1 MGTNTRPIPLMI
13 LTGFLGAGKTTVL
26 NHLLRAE
33 HGLKIAVMVNDFGS
47 VNIDSQLIVA
57 VDETAETVNL
67 SNGCICCTIR
77 GDLVKAVLQLIE
89 REEQPDYIIIETSG
103 VTDPIDVVLTLRAI
117 NRIKIDSVIAVIDAE
132 QILDVFSEYE
142 VLALNQIGTADLV
155 LLNKVDLVDEE
166 QLANVKALVSRIAPK
181 ARILETVKGNVPLEL
196 LLGTGAFDL
205 TQIADKTAQD
215 VHVHEGE
222 QHHEHADHSLLFETW
237 SWRTTKPLS
246 QRALE
251 RAIDNLPLSIY
262 RAKGIV
268 FLADE
273 PDKRALLH
281 VVGKRAEIT
290 LQDTWEQQTPQSQIV
305 VIGKHSS
312 IDTDSLTATF
322 EACLAENAPKSEIE
336 WLANRALAWLRGN
349 RKI

>member
-1 MGTNTRPIPLMI
+1 MGTNTKPIPLMI

-26 NHLLRAE
+26 NHLLRAK
-33 HGLKIAVMVNDFGS
+33 HGQKIAVMVNDFGS
-47 VNIDSQLIVA
+47 VNIDAQLIVA
-57 VDETAETVNL
+57 VDEATEMVNL

-89 REEQPDYIIIETSG
+89 REEQPDYIVIETSG

-117 NRIKIDSVIAVIDAE
+117 NRIKIDSVITVIDAE

-155 LLNKVDLVDEE
+155 LLNKVDLVDDK
-166 QLANVKALVSRIAPK
+166 QLERVKALVGKISPK
-181 ARILETVKGNVPLEL
+181 ARMLETVRGNVPIEL

-215 VHVHEGE
+215 VHIHEGE
-222 QHHEHADHSLLFETW
+222 QHHEHADHSRIFETW

-251 RAIDNLPLSIY
+251 RAIDNLPMSIY
-262 RAKGIV
+262 RAKGIL

-273 PDKRALLH
+273 PDRRGLLH
-281 VVGKRAEIT
+281 IVGKRAEIT
-290 LQDTWEQQTPQSQIV
+290 IDDKWEQQAPQSQIV
-305 VIGKHSS
+305 IIGQHGSLN
-312 IDTDSLTATF
+312 TDELNATF

-349 RKI
+349 HKM